1 MCEER
6 VWVVIDRDRVDYEI
20 MYDLFYQVELWS
32 VWMCYVWTHPLHVIK
47 LYHVCEGEILKKKA
61 FRGWK

>member
-20 MYDLFYQVELWS
+20 MYDLFYQVEL
-32 VWMCYVWTHPLHVIK
+32 
-47 LYHVCEGEILKKKA
+47 
-61 FRGWK
+61 